1 MLLTAR
7 IWGATLLETWG
18 PCHPEDHL
26 PLVLQGEKPSLHA
39 QANIILSRPV
49 RHAVQ
54 KVPATRMAGVAKTF
68 SSPEVDSCPELVDT
82 APWSYDS
89 DLYDIPVMEGASEVL
104 SDIDSSIEALPE
116 DSDFFC
122 RQGVEEGKEV
132 RLQELS
138 SYAERLEGVVTAV
151 SRDVL
156 GESVVP
162 TLGSL
167 SEKVSPCTTYCVV
180 PGKLAMQHHS
190 RSKVLPEGSRLA

>member
-1 MLLTAR
+1 MSP
-7 IWGATLLETWG
+7 G
-18 PCHPEDHL
+18 DHL
-26 PLVLQGEKPSLHA
+26 PLVLQGEKLSLHA
-39 QANIILSRPV
+39 QANIIPSRPV

-54 KVPATRMAGVAKTF
+54 KVPATRMAGVAKTL
-68 SSPEVDSCPELVDT
+68 SSPEVDSCPELVDA

-104 SDIDSSIEALPE
+104 SDIDSSIEAVPE

-122 RQGVEEGKEV
+122 RQGVEEEV

-162 TLGSL
+162 TLGSP

-180 PGKLAMQHHS
+180 PGKLAMQHYS
-190 RSKVLPEGSRLA
+190 RSKVLPEGRRLA